1 MGHSNKKFDQMDK
14 EKISIVISWSGLPI
28 YASKLIKTVLDDE
41 KFEINIIAS
50 NLQVDKEI
58 SQNILK
64 QKSTCNRFKRKIY
77 WKDLGLEIPR
87 IFFKRVGFIHLLI
100 F

>member
-58 SQNILK
+58 SQNILNK
-64 QKSTCNRFKRKIY
+64 KVHVIDSKEKIY
-77 WKDLGLEIPR
+77 K
-87 IFFKRVGFIHLLI
+87 GFR
-100 F
+100 FRNS